1 MIYLMIFTM
10 FFLLIV
16 SYYAT
21 GKDLI
26 APSNV
31 MLMTFFLALISALY
45 NLSTWKFNLG
55 LYSSLLIIFS
65 LMITVIINGY
75 VHQYYSRRNVK
86 IKKEN
91 LHAIRLYILIIFVG
105 YLIMCVIL
113 QYRVIRSIG
122 KGSLSTLMYIYR
134 LSTSYGTGTIEV
146 KAISSKMIDVAT
158 AITYICLFNMILF
171 FRSTSLVYK
180 VINILEIILWVFL
193 YFLQGAR
200 FEVFSVCIS
209 AFIMFWFLRIRE
221 TKIIKKFNIK
231 QVLKIMIIAIVLLYL
246 FYILKNF
253 VGRSSDKTIVEY
265 LTSYLGGGIP
275 CFDLFIKDPPVKS
288 NVFGQETFYSLIEGL
303 KRRGIINAPAVS
315 FHKEFRTSN
324 NVGIGNV
331 YTALRDYYYDF
342 GVLGMFIMHSIFSVF
357 FSYLYEKT
365 KIKMSYIKII
375 FLSILYNRMVFYMFN
390 NMFFSSDCSISF
402 CFKAIFIILLFNIL
416 MKREIWG
423 RKIKI

>member
-1 MIYLMIFTM
+1 MIYLIIFTI

-45 NLSTWKFNLG
+45 NLSTWKFNLS

-91 LHAIRLYILIIFVG
+91 LHSIRLYILIIFVG
-105 YLIMCVIL
+105 YLIMCIIL

-146 KAISSKMIDVAT
+146 KTISSKIADVAT
-158 AITYICLFNMILF
+158 AITYICLFNLILF

-180 VINILEIILWVFL
+180 IINVLEIILWAFL

-231 QVLKIMIIAIVLLYL
+231 QILKIMIIAIVLLYL
-246 FYILKNF
+246 FYILKDF
-253 VGRSSDKTIVEY
+253 VGRSSNKTIIEY

-275 CFDLFIKDPPVKS
+275 CFDLFIKDPPAKS

-342 GVLGMFIMHSIFSVF
+342 GVLGMFIMHSIFSAF

-375 FLSILYNRMVFYMFN
+375 FLSILYNRIVFYMFN

>member
-1 MIYLMIFTM
+1 
-10 FFLLIV
+10 
-16 SYYAT
+16 
-21 GKDLI
+21 
-26 APSNV
+26 
-31 MLMTFFLALISALY
+31 
-45 NLSTWKFNLG
+45 
-55 LYSSLLIIFS
+55 
-65 LMITVIINGY
+65 
-75 VHQYYSRRNVK
+75 
-86 IKKEN
+86 
-91 LHAIRLYILIIFVG
+91 
-105 YLIMCVIL
+105 
-113 QYRVIRSIG
+113 
-122 KGSLSTLMYIYR
+122 
-134 LSTSYGTGTIEV
+134 
-146 KAISSKMIDVAT
+146 
-158 AITYICLFNMILF
+158 
-171 FRSTSLVYK
+171 
-180 VINILEIILWVFL
+180 
-193 YFLQGAR
+193 
-200 FEVFSVCIS
+200 
-209 AFIMFWFLRIRE
+209 
-221 TKIIKKFNIK
+221 
-231 QVLKIMIIAIVLLYL
+231 MIIAIVLLYL